1 MGHDTVRCDTCGAVS
16 PNPSRD
22 GMTCNASA
30 PGGGYCQGTMHSPAW
45 HAEQKAAERKGLE
58 MVLGTSAQEFAAEAK
73 PKKGKK

>member
-1 MGHDTVRCDTCGAVS
+1 MGHDTVRCDTCNHVS

-45 HAEQKAAERKGLE
+45 HAEQKAAADE
-58 MVLGTSAQEFAAEAK
+58 AARQAEEAK
-73 PKKGKK
+73 PRKGKLR